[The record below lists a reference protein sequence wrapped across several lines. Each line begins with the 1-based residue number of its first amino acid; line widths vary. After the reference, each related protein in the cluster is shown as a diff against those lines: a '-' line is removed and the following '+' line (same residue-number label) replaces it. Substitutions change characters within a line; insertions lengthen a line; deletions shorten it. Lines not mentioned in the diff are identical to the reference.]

1 MEADLPVCRYPACR
15 YGHQRKKSCIDDI
28 DQLGLPDEKQ
38 GSDEPVLQAGLKK
51 RFLAAAWK
59 KGAHSCQ
66 VPRQIR
72 ETGYERS
79 IMSIITI
86 SRGSYSRGKEVAEKL
101 ALALNYECI
110 SREIILEASEHFN
123 IPELKLIR
131 AIHDAPT
138 ILDRFTSG
146 KERFIAFFRATLL
159 THLQRDNVVFHGL
172 ASHFFLQQFPHVLK
186 VRISANL
193 EDRVREEM
201 IRENIPADEARLV
214 LVNDDAERRK
224 WGLQIFGQDPWN
236 AQLYDMI
243 LHIGNLNVDQAVAII
258 LCALEQAC
266 FKSTPESRRLLD
278 DKALAA
284 RVEASLVKVF
294 PKVMVDAGDGEVFVN
309 VRGSLADKKNITE
322 RVVRLA
328 ETVDGVKNILVNII
342 PFIVED

>member
-1 MEADLPVCRYPACR
+1 
-15 YGHQRKKSCIDDI
+15 
-28 DQLGLPDEKQ
+28 
-38 GSDEPVLQAGLKK
+38 
-51 RFLAAAWK
+51 
-59 KGAHSCQ
+59 
-66 VPRQIR
+66 
-72 ETGYERS
+72 
-79 IMSIITI
+79 MSIITI

-101 ALALNYECI
+101 AQALNYECI

-159 THLQRDNVVFHGL
+159 THLQRDNVVYHGL
-172 ASHFFLQQFPHVLK
+172 ASHFFLQPFPHVLK

-201 IRENIPADEARLV
+201 LRENIPEDEARMV
-214 LVNDDAERRK
+214 LVQDDAERRQ

-243 LHIGNLNVDQAVAII
+243 LHIGNMSVDQAVAII
-258 LCALEQAC
+258 LCALEQPC
-266 FKSTPESRRLLD
+266 FKSTPESCRMLAD
-278 DKALAA
+278 EALAA
-284 RVEASLVKVF
+284 RVEASLVKAF
-294 PKVMVDAGDGEVFVN
+294 PKVMVDADNGEVFIN

-322 RVVRLA
+322 KVMNLA
-328 ETVDGVKNILVNII
+328 EKVEGVTNIQVNII